1 MTPVPVVAAKNTS
14 TAAEGKIMIA
24 DEELERTIQEISEN
38 LDKLSSSEKP
48 LTEEEKKYRA
58 RLVKRQDI
66 LSRIKVAR
74 EKNQKDEE
82 IISTAVYDLLVPW
95 GERHPFLMGLMA
107 HFMRVKWASGLTSTM
122 LRDSGKQKE
131 K

>member
-1 MTPVPVVAAKNTS
+1 
-14 TAAEGKIMIA
+14 MIA

-58 RLVKRQDI
+58 KLVKRQDI

-95 GERHPFLMGLMA
+95 GERHPFLMGLMT